1 MFRYVKSDN
10 MGTPAMEAM
19 PVKNGEVYVC
29 GEALTVSGGA
39 VTKASGTT
47 RPTYI
52 CGEEKTGVTGDTI
65 AVTRVHPYQVWEAPL
80 SAAGTSLVPGAKVT
94 INTDGLKLTATTT
107 DGVAEITQILGTA
120 VGDKIR
126 VRF

>member
-1 MFRYVKSDN
+1 MFQYVKSDI
-10 MGTPAMEAM
+10 MGTPAMERM
-19 PVKNGEVYVC
+19 PAKNGESYTC

-39 VTKASGTT
+39 VTKAAGTT
-47 RPTYI
+47 APLYI
-52 CGEEKTGVTGDTI
+52 CGEKTIGVTGGTI

-80 SAAGTSLVPGAKVT
+80 SVSGASLVPGAKVT
-94 INTDGLKLTATTT
+94 LSADGLGLTATTA

-120 VGDKIR
+120 AGDKIR